1 MFFPHGWWLWV
12 SLWINNFSFE
22 HCHEFTDH
30 SLHSEHQFQG
40 EVGHQKLMVDVP
52 TVPTV
57 LKTAE
62 SQLVDT
68 RESMGEMMAMSSVP
82 EEAEVQEKKVT
93 MGQILLEDF

>member
-22 HCHEFTDH
+22 HYHEFTDH

-52 TVPTV
+52 TVPTAV

-68 RESMGEMMAMSSVP
+68 REIMGEMAMSYAL
-82 EEAEVQEKKVT
+82 EEAEVQEKKVI